1 MILAAGT
8 VRIASCSITTIIV
21 GNVTASPHG
30 NECRAVPNVG
40 MMLKATVMAM
50 VMTNKK
56 IYDYYIYE
64 RNDGFGKEAIE
75 VLAKINKTTEDGI
88 KAILREQGVTFK
100 EDEPMMT
107 KELKAQI
114 IKDYNE
120 GMTIKDIAERYQLN
134 AHTLSNNMK
143 NWHDKGLVTLRL
155 PEKPKHIPA
164 VKEKPKHEPT
174 PKTEQVKEE
183 PDKAVS
189 DNSKRIEVG
198 SAIDRLK
205 LLQGMMEVILQENG
219 VDYEITGIYAL
230 NSTGCCEIKININ
243 SEPYILQM
251 KRAEE

>member
-8 VRIASCSITTIIV
+8 VRIASWSITTIIV
-21 GNVTASPHG
+21 GNVTVSPHG
-30 NECRAVPNVG
+30 NKCRAVPNVD
-40 MMLKATVMAM
+40 MMLKATVMA
-50 VMTNKK
+50 MTNKK

-100 EDEPMMT
+100 EDDEPMMT

-120 GMTIKDIAERYQLN
+120 GMVIKDIAERYQLN

-155 PEKPKHIPA
+155 PEKPKH
-164 VKEKPKHEPT
+164 EPT
-174 PKTEQVKEE
+174 VKTEQVKEE

-230 NSTGCCEIKININ
+230 NSSGCCEIKLNIN

>member
-1 MILAAGT
+1 
-8 VRIASCSITTIIV
+8 
-21 GNVTASPHG
+21 
-30 NECRAVPNVG
+30 
-40 MMLKATVMAM
+40 
-50 VMTNKK
+50 
-56 IYDYYIYE
+56 
-64 RNDGFGKEAIE
+64 
-75 VLAKINKTTEDGI
+75 
-88 KAILREQGVTFK
+88 
-100 EDEPMMT
+100 MMT

-120 GMTIKDIAERYQLN
+120 GMVIKDIAERYQLN

-143 NWHDKGLVTLRL
+143 NWHDRGLVTLRI
-155 PEKPKHIPA
+155 PEKPKHEPA

-174 PKTEQVKEE
+174 AKTEQVKEE

-189 DNSKRIEVG
+189 DNSNRVEIG

-230 NSTGCCEIKININ
+230 NSSGCCEIKLNIN

>member
-1 MILAAGT
+1 
-8 VRIASCSITTIIV
+8 
-21 GNVTASPHG
+21 
-30 NECRAVPNVG
+30 
-40 MMLKATVMAM
+40 MA
-50 VMTNKK
+50 MTNKK

-88 KAILREQGVTFK
+88 KAILREQGVKFK

-120 GMTIKDIAERYQLN
+120 GMVIKDIAERYQLN

-155 PEKPKHIPA
+155 PEKPKH
-164 VKEKPKHEPT
+164 EPT
-174 PKTEQVKEE
+174 AKTEQVVEQLTKGE

-189 DNSKRIEVG
+189 DNSKWIEIG

-205 LLQGMMEVILQENG
+205 LLQGMMEVILQENST
-219 VDYEITGIYAL
+219 DYEITGVYAL
-230 NSTGCCEIKININ
+230 NSSGCCEIKININ

>member
-1 MILAAGT
+1 
-8 VRIASCSITTIIV
+8 
-21 GNVTASPHG
+21 
-30 NECRAVPNVG
+30 
-40 MMLKATVMAM
+40 MA
-50 VMTNKK
+50 MTNKK

-100 EDEPMMT
+100 EDDEPMMT

-120 GMTIKDIAERYQLN
+120 GMVIKDIAERYQLN

-143 NWHDKGLVTLRL
+143 NWHDRGLVTLRI
-155 PEKPKHIPA
+155 PEKPKHEPA

-174 PKTEQVKEE
+174 AKTEQVAEQLAKEE

-189 DNSKRIEVG
+189 DNFKRIEVG
-198 SAIDRLK
+198 SAIDRVK
-205 LLQGMMEVILQENG
+205 VLQRMMEVILQENG

-230 NSTGCCEIKININ
+230 NSSGCCEIKININ

>member
-1 MILAAGT
+1 
-8 VRIASCSITTIIV
+8 
-21 GNVTASPHG
+21 
-30 NECRAVPNVG
+30 
-40 MMLKATVMAM
+40 MA
-50 VMTNKK
+50 MTNKK

-120 GMTIKDIAERYQLN
+120 GMVIKDIAERYQLN

-143 NWHDKGLVTLRL
+143 NWHDRGLVTLRI
-155 PEKPKHIPA
+155 PEKPKHEPA

-174 PKTEQVKEE
+174 AKTEQVKEE

-189 DNSKRIEVG
+189 DNSNRVEIG

-219 VDYEITGIYAL
+219 IDYEITGVYAL
-230 NSTGCCEIKININ
+230 NSSGCCEIKININ

>member
-1 MILAAGT
+1 
-8 VRIASCSITTIIV
+8 
-21 GNVTASPHG
+21 
-30 NECRAVPNVG
+30 
-40 MMLKATVMAM
+40 
-50 VMTNKK
+50 MTDKQ

-64 RNDGFGKEAIE
+64 RSDGYGKEAIE

-88 KAILREQGVTFK
+88 KGILREQGVKFK
-100 EDEPMMT
+100 EDEPMMS

-143 NWHDKGLVTLRL
+143 NWNDKGLVTLR
-155 PEKPKHIPA
+155 IP
-164 VKEKPKHEPT
+164 EKPKHEPAV
-174 PKTEQVKEE
+174 KTEQVVERLTKKE
-183 PDKAVS
+183 PDKAES

-205 LLQGMMEVILQENG
+205 LLQGMIEVILQENST
-219 VDYEITGIYAL
+219 DYEITGVYAL
-230 NSTGCCEIKININ
+230 NSSGCCEIKININ

>member
-1 MILAAGT
+1 
-8 VRIASCSITTIIV
+8 
-21 GNVTASPHG
+21 
-30 NECRAVPNVG
+30 
-40 MMLKATVMAM
+40 
-50 VMTNKK
+50 
-56 IYDYYIYE
+56 
-64 RNDGFGKEAIE
+64 
-75 VLAKINKTTEDGI
+75 
-88 KAILREQGVTFK
+88 
-100 EDEPMMT
+100 MMT

-120 GMTIKDIAERYQLN
+120 GVVIKDIAERYQLN

-164 VKEKPKHEPT
+164 VNEKPKHEPT

-189 DNSKRIEVG
+189 DNSNRVEIG

-219 VDYEITGIYAL
+219 VDYEITGVYAL
-230 NSTGCCEIKININ
+230 NSSGCCEIKININ

>member
-1 MILAAGT
+1 
-8 VRIASCSITTIIV
+8 
-21 GNVTASPHG
+21 
-30 NECRAVPNVG
+30 
-40 MMLKATVMAM
+40 MA
-50 VMTNKK
+50 MTNKK

-120 GMTIKDIAERYQLN
+120 GMSIKDIAERYQLN

-189 DNSKRIEVG
+189 DNSNRVEIG

-219 VDYEITGIYAL
+219 VDYEITGVYAL
-230 NSTGCCEIKININ
+230 NSSGCCEIKININ

>member
-1 MILAAGT
+1 
-8 VRIASCSITTIIV
+8 
-21 GNVTASPHG
+21 
-30 NECRAVPNVG
+30 
-40 MMLKATVMAM
+40 
-50 VMTNKK
+50 
-56 IYDYYIYE
+56 
-64 RNDGFGKEAIE
+64 
-75 VLAKINKTTEDGI
+75 
-88 KAILREQGVTFK
+88 
-100 EDEPMMT
+100 MMT

-120 GMTIKDIAERYQLN
+120 GMVIKDIAERYQLN

-155 PEKPKHIPA
+155 PEKPKHEPA

-174 PKTEQVKEE
+174 VKEKPKHEPTAKTEQVKEK

-189 DNSKRIEVG
+189 DNSNWVEIG

-205 LLQGMMEVILQENG
+205 LLQGIIEVILQENST
-219 VDYEITGIYAL
+219 DYEITGVYAL
-230 NSTGCCEIKININ
+230 NSSGCCEIKININ

>member
-1 MILAAGT
+1 
-8 VRIASCSITTIIV
+8 
-21 GNVTASPHG
+21 
-30 NECRAVPNVG
+30 
-40 MMLKATVMAM
+40 
-50 VMTNKK
+50 
-56 IYDYYIYE
+56 
-64 RNDGFGKEAIE
+64 
-75 VLAKINKTTEDGI
+75 
-88 KAILREQGVTFK
+88 
-100 EDEPMMT
+100 MMT

-143 NWHDKGLVTLRL
+143 NWHDKGLVTLR
-155 PEKPKHIPA
+155 IP
-164 VKEKPKHEPT
+164 EKPKHEPAV
-174 PKTEQVKEE
+174 KTEQVAERLAKEE

-230 NSTGCCEIKININ
+230 NSSGCCEIKLNIN

>member
-1 MILAAGT
+1 
-8 VRIASCSITTIIV
+8 
-21 GNVTASPHG
+21 
-30 NECRAVPNVG
+30 
-40 MMLKATVMAM
+40 MA
-50 VMTNKK
+50 MTNKK

-100 EDEPMMT
+100 EDESMMT

-120 GMTIKDIAERYQLN
+120 GMVIKDIAERYQLN

-143 NWHDKGLVTLRL
+143 NWHDRGLVTLR
-155 PEKPKHIPA
+155 IP
-164 VKEKPKHEPT
+164 EKPKHEPT
-174 PKTEQVKEE
+174 AKTEQVVERLTKEE
-183 PDKAVS
+183 PDKAES
-189 DNSKRIEVG
+189 DNSNRVEIG

-205 LLQGMMEVILQENG
+205 LLQGIIEVILQENST
-219 VDYEITGIYAL
+219 DYEITGVYAL
-230 NSTGCCEIKININ
+230 NSSGCCEIKININ

>member
-1 MILAAGT
+1 
-8 VRIASCSITTIIV
+8 
-21 GNVTASPHG
+21 
-30 NECRAVPNVG
+30 
-40 MMLKATVMAM
+40 MA
-50 VMTNKK
+50 MTNKK

-100 EDEPMMT
+100 EDDEPMMT

-155 PEKPKHIPA
+155 PEKPKHEPA

-174 PKTEQVKEE
+174 AKTEQVKEE

-189 DNSKRIEVG
+189 DNSNRVEIG

-219 VDYEITGIYAL
+219 IDYEITGVYAL
-230 NSTGCCEIKININ
+230 NSSGCCEIKININ

>member
-1 MILAAGT
+1 MKTYRRL
-8 VRIASCSITTIIV
+8 
-21 GNVTASPHG
+21 
-30 NECRAVPNVG
+30 VPNVG
-40 MMLKATVMAM
+40 TMLKVTVMTMA
-50 VMTNKK
+50 MTNKK

-100 EDEPMMT
+100 EDDEPMMT

-120 GMTIKDIAERYQLN
+120 GMVIKDIAERYQLN

-143 NWHDKGLVTLRL
+143 NWHDKGLVTLR
-155 PEKPKHIPA
+155 IP
-164 VKEKPKHEPT
+164 EKPKHEPAV
-174 PKTEQVKEE
+174 KTEQVVERLTKEE
-183 PDKAVS
+183 PDKAES
-189 DNSKRIEVG
+189 DNSNRVEIG

-205 LLQGMMEVILQENG
+205 LLQGMIEVILQENST
-219 VDYEITGIYAL
+219 DYEITGIYAL
-230 NSTGCCEIKININ
+230 NSSGCCEIKININ

>member
-1 MILAAGT
+1 
-8 VRIASCSITTIIV
+8 
-21 GNVTASPHG
+21 
-30 NECRAVPNVG
+30 
-40 MMLKATVMAM
+40 MA
-50 VMTNKK
+50 MTNKK

-88 KAILREQGVTFK
+88 KAILRKQGVKFK

-134 AHTLSNNMK
+134 AHTLSNN
-143 NWHDKGLVTLRL
+143 TLRI
-155 PEKPKHIPA
+155 PEKPKHEPA

-174 PKTEQVKEE
+174 PKTEQVAEQLAKEE

-189 DNSKRIEVG
+189 DNSNRVEIG

-205 LLQGMMEVILQENG
+205 LLQGMIEVILQENST
-219 VDYEITGIYAL
+219 DYEITGVYAL
-230 NSTGCCEIKININ
+230 NSSGCCEIKIKMNG
-243 SEPYILQM
+243 EPYILQM

>member
-1 MILAAGT
+1 
-8 VRIASCSITTIIV
+8 
-21 GNVTASPHG
+21 
-30 NECRAVPNVG
+30 
-40 MMLKATVMAM
+40 MA
-50 VMTNKK
+50 MTNKK

-88 KAILREQGVTFK
+88 KAILREQGVNFK
-100 EDEPMMT
+100 EDGPMMT

-120 GMTIKDIAERYQLN
+120 GMVIKDIAERYQLN

-143 NWHDKGLVTLRL
+143 NWHDKGLVTLRI
-155 PEKPKHIPA
+155 PEKPKHEPA
-164 VKEKPKHEPT
+164 VKEKPKHEPAAEI
-174 PKTEQVKEE
+174 EQVAERSTKEE

-189 DNSKRIEVG
+189 DNSNRVEIG

-205 LLQGMMEVILQENG
+205 LLQGMMEVILQGNG

-230 NSTGCCEIKININ
+230 NSSGCCEIKLNIN

>member
-1 MILAAGT
+1 
-8 VRIASCSITTIIV
+8 
-21 GNVTASPHG
+21 
-30 NECRAVPNVG
+30 
-40 MMLKATVMAM
+40 MA
-50 VMTNKK
+50 MTNKK

-88 KAILREQGVTFK
+88 KAILREQGVAFK
-100 EDEPMMT
+100 EDDEPMMT

-120 GMTIKDIAERYQLN
+120 GMVIKDIAERYQLN

-155 PEKPKHIPA
+155 PEKPKHEPA

-189 DNSKRIEVG
+189 DNSNWVEIG

-230 NSTGCCEIKININ
+230 NSSGCCEIKININ

>member
-1 MILAAGT
+1 
-8 VRIASCSITTIIV
+8 
-21 GNVTASPHG
+21 
-30 NECRAVPNVG
+30 
-40 MMLKATVMAM
+40 MA
-50 VMTNKK
+50 MTNKK

-120 GMTIKDIAERYQLN
+120 GMVIKDIAERYQLN
-134 AHTLSNNMK
+134 AHTLSSNMK

-155 PEKPKHIPA
+155 PEKPKHEPA

-189 DNSKRIEVG
+189 DNSNRVEIG

-219 VDYEITGIYAL
+219 VDYEITGVYAL
-230 NSTGCCEIKININ
+230 NSSGCCEIKININ

>member
-1 MILAAGT
+1 
-8 VRIASCSITTIIV
+8 
-21 GNVTASPHG
+21 
-30 NECRAVPNVG
+30 
-40 MMLKATVMAM
+40 MA
-50 VMTNKK
+50 MTNKK

-88 KAILREQGVTFK
+88 KAILREQGVKFK
-100 EDEPMMT
+100 EDGTMMT

-120 GMTIKDIAERYQLN
+120 GMVIKDIAERYQLN

-155 PEKPKHIPA
+155 PEKPKHEPA
-164 VKEKPKHEPT
+164 V
-174 PKTEQVKEE
+174 KTEQVAERLAKEE
-183 PDKAVS
+183 PDKAES
-189 DNSKRIEVG
+189 DNSNRVEIG

-205 LLQGMMEVILQENG
+205 LLQGMIEVILQENG

-230 NSTGCCEIKININ
+230 NSSGCCEIKLNIN

>member
-1 MILAAGT
+1 
-8 VRIASCSITTIIV
+8 
-21 GNVTASPHG
+21 
-30 NECRAVPNVG
+30 
-40 MMLKATVMAM
+40 MA
-50 VMTNKK
+50 MTNKK

-120 GMTIKDIAERYQLN
+120 GMVIKDIAERYQLN

-143 NWHDKGLVTLRL
+143 NWHDKGLVTLRI
-155 PEKPKHIPA
+155 PEKPKHEPA

-174 PKTEQVKEE
+174 PKTEQVAEQLAKEE

-189 DNSKRIEVG
+189 DNSNRVEIG

-205 LLQGMMEVILQENG
+205 LLQGMIEVILQENST
-219 VDYEITGIYAL
+219 DYEITGVYAL
-230 NSTGCCEIKININ
+230 NSSGCCEIKININ

>member
-1 MILAAGT
+1 
-8 VRIASCSITTIIV
+8 
-21 GNVTASPHG
+21 
-30 NECRAVPNVG
+30 
-40 MMLKATVMAM
+40 MA
-50 VMTNKK
+50 MTNKK

-88 KAILREQGVTFK
+88 KAILREQGVNFK
-100 EDEPMMT
+100 EDGPMMT

-120 GMTIKDIAERYQLN
+120 GMVIKDIAERYQLN

-143 NWHDKGLVTLRL
+143 NWHDKGLVTLRI
-155 PEKPKHIPA
+155 PEKPKHEPA
-164 VKEKPKHEPT
+164 VKEKPKHEPAAEI
-174 PKTEQVKEE
+174 EQVAERSTKEE

-189 DNSKRIEVG
+189 DNSNRVEIG

-230 NSTGCCEIKININ
+230 NSSGCCEIKLNTN

>member
-1 MILAAGT
+1 
-8 VRIASCSITTIIV
+8 
-21 GNVTASPHG
+21 
-30 NECRAVPNVG
+30 
-40 MMLKATVMAM
+40 MA
-50 VMTNKK
+50 MTNKK

-100 EDEPMMT
+100 EDESMMT

-120 GMTIKDIAERYQLN
+120 GMVIKDIAERYQLN

-143 NWHDKGLVTLRL
+143 NWHDKGLVTLRI

-174 PKTEQVKEE
+174 AKTEQVKEE
-183 PDKAVS
+183 PDKAES
-189 DNSKRIEVG
+189 DNSKRIEIG

-205 LLQGMMEVILQENG
+205 LLQGMMKVILQEND
-219 VDYEITGIYAL
+219 VDYEITGVYAL
-230 NSTGCCEIKININ
+230 NSSGCCEIKLNID

>member
-1 MILAAGT
+1 
-8 VRIASCSITTIIV
+8 
-21 GNVTASPHG
+21 
-30 NECRAVPNVG
+30 
-40 MMLKATVMAM
+40 MA
-50 VMTNKK
+50 MTNKK

-64 RNDGFGKEAIE
+64 SNDGFGKEAIE

-100 EDEPMMT
+100 EDDEPMMT

-120 GMTIKDIAERYQLN
+120 GMVIKDIAERYQLN

-143 NWHDKGLVTLRL
+143 NWHDKGLVTLRI

-164 VKEKPKHEPT
+164 VKEKPKHEPAV
-174 PKTEQVKEE
+174 KAEQVKEE

-205 LLQGMMEVILQENG
+205 LLQGMIEVILQENST
-219 VDYEITGIYAL
+219 DYEITGIYAL
-230 NSTGCCEIKININ
+230 NSSGCCEIKININ

>member
-1 MILAAGT
+1 
-8 VRIASCSITTIIV
+8 
-21 GNVTASPHG
+21 
-30 NECRAVPNVG
+30 
-40 MMLKATVMAM
+40 MA
-50 VMTNKK
+50 MTNKK

-100 EDEPMMT
+100 EDESMMT

-120 GMTIKDIAERYQLN
+120 GMVIKDIAERYQLN

-143 NWHDKGLVTLRL
+143 NWHDRGLVTLR
-155 PEKPKHIPA
+155 IP
-164 VKEKPKHEPT
+164 EKPKHEPT
-174 PKTEQVKEE
+174 AKTEQVVERLTKEE
-183 PDKAVS
+183 PDKAES
-189 DNSKRIEVG
+189 DNSNRVEIG

-205 LLQGMMEVILQENG
+205 LLQGMIEVILQENST
-219 VDYEITGIYAL
+219 DYEITGVYAL
-230 NSTGCCEIKININ
+230 NSSGCCEIKININ

>member
-1 MILAAGT
+1 
-8 VRIASCSITTIIV
+8 
-21 GNVTASPHG
+21 
-30 NECRAVPNVG
+30 
-40 MMLKATVMAM
+40 MA
-50 VMTNKK
+50 MTNKK

-88 KAILREQGVTFK
+88 KAILREQGVKFK

-120 GMTIKDIAERYQLN
+120 GMVIKDIAERYQLN

-143 NWHDKGLVTLRL
+143 NWHDKGLVTLRI
-155 PEKPKHIPA
+155 PEKPKHEPA

-174 PKTEQVKEE
+174 AKTEQVVERLTKEE

-189 DNSKRIEVG
+189 DNSNRVEIG

-205 LLQGMMEVILQENG
+205 LLQGMIEVILQENG
-219 VDYEITGIYAL
+219 ADYEITGIYAL
-230 NSTGCCEIKININ
+230 NSSGCCEIKININ

>member
-1 MILAAGT
+1 
-8 VRIASCSITTIIV
+8 
-21 GNVTASPHG
+21 
-30 NECRAVPNVG
+30 
-40 MMLKATVMAM
+40 MA
-50 VMTNKK
+50 MTNKK

-75 VLAKINKTTEDGI
+75 VLAKINKTTEGGI
-88 KAILREQGVTFK
+88 KAILREQGVKFK

-120 GMTIKDIAERYQLN
+120 GMVIKDIAERYQLN
-134 AHTLSNNMK
+134 AHTLSSNMK
-143 NWHDKGLVTLRL
+143 NWHDKGLVTLRI
-155 PEKPKHIPA
+155 PEKPKHESA

-174 PKTEQVKEE
+174 VKTEQVKEE

-189 DNSKRIEVG
+189 DNSNRVEIG

-205 LLQGMMEVILQENG
+205 LLQGMIEVILQENST
-219 VDYEITGIYAL
+219 DYEITGIYAL
-230 NSTGCCEIKININ
+230 NSSGCCEIKLNIN

>member
-1 MILAAGT
+1 
-8 VRIASCSITTIIV
+8 
-21 GNVTASPHG
+21 
-30 NECRAVPNVG
+30 
-40 MMLKATVMAM
+40 MA
-50 VMTNKK
+50 MTNKK

-64 RNDGFGKEAIE
+64 HKDGFGKEAIE
-75 VLAKINKTTEDGI
+75 VLAAINKTTEDGI
-88 KAILREQGVTFK
+88 KAILREQGVTLK

-120 GMTIKDIAERYQLN
+120 GMVIKDIAERYQLN
-134 AHTLSNNMK
+134 AHTLSTNMK

-155 PEKPKHIPA
+155 PEKPKHEPA
-164 VKEKPKHEPT
+164 V
-174 PKTEQVKEE
+174 KTEQVAERLAKEE

-189 DNSKRIEVG
+189 DNSNRVEIG

-205 LLQGMMEVILQENG
+205 LLQGMIEVILQENST
-219 VDYEITGIYAL
+219 DYEITGVYAL
-230 NSTGCCEIKININ
+230 NSSGCCEIKININ

>member
-1 MILAAGT
+1 
-8 VRIASCSITTIIV
+8 
-21 GNVTASPHG
+21 
-30 NECRAVPNVG
+30 
-40 MMLKATVMAM
+40 MA
-50 VMTNKK
+50 MTNKK

-64 RNDGFGKEAIE
+64 RNDGYGKEAIE

-88 KAILREQGVTFK
+88 KAILREQGVKFK

-120 GMTIKDIAERYQLN
+120 GMVIKDIAERYQLN

-143 NWHDKGLVTLRL
+143 NWHDKGLVTLR
-155 PEKPKHIPA
+155 IP
-164 VKEKPKHEPT
+164 EKPKHEPAV
-174 PKTEQVKEE
+174 KTEQVTERLAKEE
-183 PDKAVS
+183 SDKAVS
-189 DNSKRIEVG
+189 DNSNWVEIG

-230 NSTGCCEIKININ
+230 NSSGCCEIKLNIN

>member
-1 MILAAGT
+1 
-8 VRIASCSITTIIV
+8 
-21 GNVTASPHG
+21 
-30 NECRAVPNVG
+30 
-40 MMLKATVMAM
+40 MA
-50 VMTNKK
+50 MTNKK

-75 VLAKINKTTEDGI
+75 VLAKINKTTEGGI
-88 KAILREQGVTFK
+88 KAILREQGVKFK

-120 GMTIKDIAERYQLN
+120 GMVIKDIAERYQLN
-134 AHTLSNNMK
+134 AHTLSSNMK
-143 NWHDKGLVTLRL
+143 NWHDKGLVTLRI
-155 PEKPKHIPA
+155 PEKPKHESA

-174 PKTEQVKEE
+174 VKTEQVKEE

-189 DNSKRIEVG
+189 DNSNRVEIG

-205 LLQGMMEVILQENG
+205 LLQGMIEVILQENST
-219 VDYEITGIYAL
+219 DYEITGIYAL
-230 NSTGCCEIKININ
+230 NSSGCCEIKININ

-251 KRAEE
+251 KRAEK

>member
-1 MILAAGT
+1 
-8 VRIASCSITTIIV
+8 
-21 GNVTASPHG
+21 
-30 NECRAVPNVG
+30 
-40 MMLKATVMAM
+40 MA
-50 VMTNKK
+50 MTNKK

-75 VLAKINKTTEDGI
+75 VLAAINKTTEDGI
-88 KAILREQGVTFK
+88 KAILREQGVKFK

-143 NWHDKGLVTLRL
+143 NWHDKGLVTLR
-155 PEKPKHIPA
+155 IP
-164 VKEKPKHEPT
+164 EKPKHEPAV
-174 PKTEQVKEE
+174 KIEQVAERSTKEE

-189 DNSKRIEVG
+189 DNSNRVEIG

-205 LLQGMMEVILQENG
+205 LLQGMIEVILQENST
-219 VDYEITGIYAL
+219 DYEITGIYAL
-230 NSTGCCEIKININ
+230 NSSGCCEIKININ

>member
-1 MILAAGT
+1 
-8 VRIASCSITTIIV
+8 
-21 GNVTASPHG
+21 
-30 NECRAVPNVG
+30 
-40 MMLKATVMAM
+40 MA
-50 VMTNKK
+50 MTNKK

-75 VLAKINKTTEDGI
+75 VLAKINKTTEGGI
-88 KAILREQGVTFK
+88 KAILREQGVKFK

-120 GMTIKDIAERYQLN
+120 GMVIKDIAERYQLN

-189 DNSKRIEVG
+189 DNSNRVEIG

-230 NSTGCCEIKININ
+230 NSSGCCEIKININ

>member
-1 MILAAGT
+1 
-8 VRIASCSITTIIV
+8 
-21 GNVTASPHG
+21 
-30 NECRAVPNVG
+30 
-40 MMLKATVMAM
+40 MA
-50 VMTNKK
+50 MTNKK

-88 KAILREQGVTFK
+88 KAILREQGVKFK

-120 GMTIKDIAERYQLN
+120 GMVIKDIAERYQLN

-143 NWHDKGLVTLRL
+143 NWHDKGLVTLR
-155 PEKPKHIPA
+155 IP
-164 VKEKPKHEPT
+164 EKPKHEPAV
-174 PKTEQVKEE
+174 KTEQAAERLAKEE

-189 DNSKRIEVG
+189 DNSNRVEIG

-205 LLQGMMEVILQENG
+205 LLQGMIEVILQENST
-219 VDYEITGIYAL
+219 DYEITGIYAL
-230 NSTGCCEIKININ
+230 NSSGCCEIKININ